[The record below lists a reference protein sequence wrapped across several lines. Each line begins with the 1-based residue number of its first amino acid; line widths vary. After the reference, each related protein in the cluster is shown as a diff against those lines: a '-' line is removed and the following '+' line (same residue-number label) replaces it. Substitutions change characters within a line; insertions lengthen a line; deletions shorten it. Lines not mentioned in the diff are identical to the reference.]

1 MSPTTLLPDPPVL
14 AAPAV
19 PAAGPEEAGLH
30 PCLVVMQPTFF
41 PWAGYFN
48 LMSQADDFVFL
59 DDVQLEKQSWQTR
72 NRLAQNGQPHWISVP
87 VRHTHLAQ
95 TIAETEVMDASNWRA
110 KLARGFAMNH
120 ARHPH
125 LADAR
130 EIVDALLAEPA
141 TNLAA
146 LNEAVIR
153 FCAGRLGL
161 TPRLHRA
168 SDLGRE
174 GVRSDRLIALCRTL
188 GAREYLSPRGSADY
202 LAEDRFAERSPAAL
216 RFQDFQ
222 AQPYPQKGA
231 PEHIAC
237 LSIVDVVANLG
248 WLGARHYIQHG
259 VAP

>member
-14 AAPAV
+14 PEPTAPAASAAAAP
-19 PAAGPEEAGLH
+19 H

-48 LMSQADDFVFL
+48 LMAQADDFVFL

-72 NRLAQNGQPHWISVP
+72 NRLALNGQAHWISVP

-95 TIAETEVMDASNWRA
+95 TIAETEVLEASNWRA
-110 KLARGFAMNH
+110 KLARGFAMSH

-125 LADAR
+125 GAEAR
-130 EIVDALLAEPA
+130 EIIDALLAEPA
-141 TNLAA
+141 THLAA
-146 LNEAVIR
+146 LNESIIR
-153 FCAGRLGL
+153 FCATRLGL
-161 TPRLHRA
+161 APRLHRA
-168 SDLGRE
+168 SELGRE
-174 GVRSDRLIALCRTL
+174 GLRSDRLIALCRTL
-188 GAREYLSPRGSADY
+188 GAAEYLSPRGSADY
-202 LAEDRFAERSPAAL
+202 LAEDRFAERAPATL

-231 PEHIAC
+231 SEHIAC

-248 WLGARHYIQHG
+248 WSGARHYIHHG
-259 VAP
+259 TAP